1 MTCFAMAA
9 KMGCRRPAARVV
21 SASSEPGVPRP
32 RRRRN
37 DPLRSGAHR
46 GAMTGRIASARS
58 LAPPSPS
65 RALADR
71 PRPGRDRRRR
81 LAIALCAPVVAA
93 LLLPAAAGAA
103 PDHERLA
110 ARARDAL
117 GRAVAY
123 FRDEVAVQGSYG
135 WRYSADLTYR
145 RGEALL
151 TPSQGW
157 VQPPGTPAIG
167 LALMQAYAATGDRR
181 YLDGA
186 AETARALAA
195 TQLESGGWY
204 AMIEFDPEQ
213 QKAWCYRRLPA
224 DRRDRAARAENK
236 SCDASSVDDNIS
248 QSALELLMRVDVAL
262 GGEDPLIRDAVAYG
276 LEKVIEAQYPN
287 GAWPVRFDKRVPT
300 SEAWAAWRARYPETW
315 SRTPVKIEDRLFYGT
330 NDNLI
335 GDLVRVFLLAHRL
348 YGREAYLAT
357 AIRAGEFLLAAQMPE
372 PQPGWAQQYNR
383 DMVPMWGRKFE
394 PPAIASWETRRAIDT
409 LLDLQRHTGKERY
422 LRAAGRA
429 AAWLEASRLE
439 DGQWARYYE
448 LETNRPLYMTS
459 DYNLT
464 YDDGDTPGHY
474 GFKGYFDVPRTLA
487 RHRDL
492 ARRAD
497 GGLAATDEDPAALAD
512 ALAPEVARAVAALDD
527 QGRWLEDDMINSAT
541 FIANVDLLARYLAAT
556 NGQVLPRLALLDR

>member
-1 MTCFAMAA
+1 MAF
-9 KMGCRRPAARVV
+9 V
-21 SASSEPGVPRP
+21 
-32 RRRRN
+32 
-37 DPLRSGAHR
+37 
-46 GAMTGRIASARS
+46 
-58 LAPPSPS
+58 
-65 RALADR
+65 
-71 PRPGRDRRRR
+71 
-81 LAIALCAPVVAA
+81 PVVAA
-93 LLLPAAAGAA
+93 LLVPAAAGAA

-117 GRAVAY
+117 ARAVAY
-123 FRDEVAVQGSYG
+123 FRDEVAVHGSYG

-157 VQPPGTPAIG
+157 VQPPGTPAVG

-224 DRRDRAARAENK
+224 DRRDRAARADNK

-262 GGEDPLIRDAVAYG
+262 RGEDPLISDAVAYG

-287 GAWPVRFDKRVPT
+287 GAWPVRFDRRVPT
-300 SEAWAAWRARYPETW
+300 SEAWAAARARYPETW
-315 SRTPVKIEDRLFYGT
+315 SRTQVKIEDRLFYGT

-348 YGREAYLAT
+348 YDREAYLAT

-383 DMVPMWGRKFE
+383 DMEPMWGRKFE
-394 PPAIASWETRRAIDT
+394 PPAIVSWETRRAIDT
-409 LLDLQRHTGKERY
+409 LLDLHRHTGKARY
-422 LRAAGRA
+422 LEAAHRAG
-429 AAWLEASRLE
+429 AWLEASRLE

-448 LETNRPLYMTS
+448 LRTNRPLYMTS
-459 DYNLT
+459 DYHLT
-464 YDDGDTPGHY
+464 YDDDDTPRHY
-474 GFKGYFDVPRTLA
+474 GFKGDFGVPRTLA

-492 ARRAD
+492 TRRGD
-497 GGLAATDEDPAALAD
+497 ATASIAEDPAALAD
-512 ALAPEVARAVAALDD
+512 ALAPEVARVVAALDD
-527 QGRWLEDDMINSAT
+527 RGRWLEDDMINSAT
-541 FIANVDLLARYLAAT
+541 FIANVDLLSRYLAAT
-556 NGQVLPRLALLDR
+556 NGEVLPRLALLDR